1 MISNTSILLFLNMF
15 KINKIEQFF
24 HCFRLCCMS
33 CILSDTEVPRSTC
46 YIDHIC
52 VDNSF
57 RGKGIGKALLERADH
72 EAMKNGCQV
81 SII

>member
-1 MISNTSILLFLNMF
+1 
-15 KINKIEQFF
+15 
-24 HCFRLCCMS
+24 MS

-72 EAMKNGCQV
+72 EAMKNGCHV